1 MQIGEI
7 KIDNPVILAPMAGVS
22 DYPYRQLARQMGCE
36 LLYTEMI
43 SSRGLVCGNK
53 RTRELLDFYTG
64 EKGIIAVQ
72 LFGEDPGFM
81 ARAAEIVEEQFQP
94 DIIDINMGCP
104 TAKII
109 RNGSGAALMREPERA
124 REIISAVVEA
134 VQLPVTIKIRKGW
147 DDKKANAVEIA
158 VLGERMGIKA
168 VTVHGRTREELY
180 QGQADWGIIKEV
192 KKSVN
197 IPVIGNGDI
206 TSPEL
211 AQEMLK
217 ITGCDGIMIGRG
229 ALGNPWL
236 LQRTSH
242 YLQTG
247 ELLPEPEYAE
257 KIDLLL
263 KHLLMAVDYY
273 TENIAIPKMRK
284 HLLWYLKG
292 MPCSTNIKEKISRLD
307 KYQDIVDTMQ
317 EYKMLLTSGMNHI

>member
-7 KIDNPVILAPMAGVS
+7 KIDNPVILAPMSGVI

-64 EKGIIAVQ
+64 EKGVIAVQ

-81 ARAAEIVEEQFQP
+81 ARAAGIVEEQFQP

-104 TAKII
+104 TAKIV

-124 REIISAVVEA
+124 GEIISAVVKA

-147 DDKKANAVEIA
+147 DNKRVNAVEIA
-158 VLGERMGIKA
+158 VLGEKMGIKA
-168 VTVHGRTREELY
+168 VTVHGRTQEELY
-180 QGQADWGIIKEV
+180 QGQADRDIIKEV
-192 KKSVN
+192 KESVK

-211 AQEMLK
+211 AREMLK
-217 ITGCDGIMIGRG
+217 ITDCDGIMIGRG

-236 LQRTSH
+236 LQQTSH
-242 YLQTG
+242 FLQTG
-247 ELLPEPEYAE
+247 ELLPEPEYEE

-263 KHLLMAVDYY
+263 KHLQMAVDYY
-273 TENIAIPKMRK
+273 TEEIAIPKMRK
-284 HLLWYLKG
+284 HLLWYIKG
-292 MPCSTNIKEKISRLD
+292 MPSSSKIKERINRFNN
-307 KYQDIVDTMQ
+307 YQDIVDTMQ
-317 EYKMLLTSGMNHI
+317 EYRMLLTSGMNHI